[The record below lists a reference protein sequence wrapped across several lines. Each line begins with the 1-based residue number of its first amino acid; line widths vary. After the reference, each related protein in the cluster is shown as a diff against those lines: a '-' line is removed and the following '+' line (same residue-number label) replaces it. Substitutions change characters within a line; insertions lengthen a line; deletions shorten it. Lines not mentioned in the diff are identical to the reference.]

1 MEFFSE
7 QPKLNEELQSKD
19 NKQDQL
25 LLSDVSYVHDSFMS
39 ISKHIDIKTEEKKEK
54 IQENRKELEK
64 EKKETEEKK

>member
-1 MEFFSE
+1 M
-7 QPKLNEELQSKD
+7 NEELQIKD

-25 LLSDVSYVHDSFMS
+25 LLSDVPYIHNSFMS
-39 ISKHIDIKTEEKKEK
+39 ISRHINIMTEEEKEK